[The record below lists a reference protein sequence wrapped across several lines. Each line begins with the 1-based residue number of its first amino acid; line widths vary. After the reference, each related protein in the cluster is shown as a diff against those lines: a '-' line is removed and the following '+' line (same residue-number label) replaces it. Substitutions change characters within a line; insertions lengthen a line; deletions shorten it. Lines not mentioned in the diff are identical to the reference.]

1 MLMLIHRS
9 ATDVHIEMD
18 SPENL
23 NQHGNV
29 IEEMIEKTNP
39 NHPSSLYSL
48 KFTVDE
54 AFHPS
59 SSWKENHLLPHVK
72 SPFFPIKIIQTL
84 RPVGHATRP
93 PTKENDIF

>member
-39 NHPSSLYSL
+39 NHPSSQIFYLSL
-48 KFTVDE
+48 
-54 AFHPS
+54 
-59 SSWKENHLLPHVK
+59 L
-72 SPFFPIKIIQTL
+72 
-84 RPVGHATRP
+84 
-93 PTKENDIF
+93 